1 MISTYLATQIQK
13 VVHEEPWFG
22 SGLLQSLNK
31 LTEEQWHQP
40 LGHRTVAGIVGHLIA
55 WRNFAIARL
64 ADRTDFGIEMN
75 TELDWPDCSEMSKAT
90 LLQQLADTQQS
101 LLANLKLL
109 SNKDLEDYVPAVYLY
124 NKGELAIGVMQHDIY
139 HLGQINLLVSLLENE

>member
-1 MISTYLATQIQK
+1 
-13 VVHEEPWFG
+13 
-22 SGLLQSLNK
+22 
-31 LTEEQWHQP
+31 
-40 LGHRTVAGIVGHLIA
+40 
-55 WRNFAIARL
+55 
-64 ADRTDFGIEMN
+64 MN